1 MRVVRVDVDEHVPRL
16 NVRTLYL
23 MGDGSYAV
31 SSDYADITERIG
43 SAQCRRARRVDVAED
58 VACICPE
65 FAKRKSGR
73 ARIYS
78 CFGLQRGQVRAADQV
93 RINRGMLEKSKGSM
107 YACGTRGQW
116 IAE

>member
-16 NVRTLYL
+16 NARTLYL
-23 MGDGSYAV
+23 MGDGGYAI
-31 SSDYADITERIG
+31 SFDYADITERIG
-43 SAQCRRARRVDVAED
+43 SAQCCGARRVDVAED

-65 FAKRKSGR
+65 FTKRKGGR

-78 CFGLQRGQVRAADQV
+78 CFGLQRHQVRAADQV
-93 RINRGMLEKSKGSM
+93 RIKSGTLEKSKGSV